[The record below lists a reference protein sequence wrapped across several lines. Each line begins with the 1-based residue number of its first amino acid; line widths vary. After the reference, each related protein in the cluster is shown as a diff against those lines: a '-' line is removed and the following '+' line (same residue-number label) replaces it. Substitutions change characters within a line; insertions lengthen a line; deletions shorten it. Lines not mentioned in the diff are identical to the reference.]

1 MAVADNKSISEQIA
15 RLQTAKDAIKTAIEG
30 KGVTVPDTTLL
41 DAYAALIDSIEAG
54 GGGDVLNFFGGSKY
68 CITEVTPTSDTEQIT
83 ITPDDTTILDSPKF
97 LLVTQDIPAARNAVQ
112 TRAIARVPSI
122 NNYISAVIAFS
133 IGQVCVSC
141 FACISPYSGDGDATY
156 SNVYTDI
163 NGGDA
168 FDRSNVMISGGGI
181 TLDSLNSSINFKG
194 GQTYKVLL
202 IG

>member
-1 MAVADNKSISEQIA
+1 MPTRDTISIP
-15 RLQTAKDAIKTAIEG
+15 RGTCKTI
-30 KGVTVPDTTLL
+30 
-41 DAYAALIDSIEAG
+41 
-54 GGGDVLNFFGGSKY
+54 N
-68 CITEVTPTSDTEQIT
+68 VTPKSADGTPIELSTTDTVVLTVRELAS
-83 ITPDDTTILDSPKF
+83 PDDTTILDSPKF

-141 FACISPYSGDGDATY
+141 FACISPYSGDGDTTY
-156 SNVYTDI
+156 SDVYTDI

-181 TLDSLNSSINFKG
+181 TLDSLNSSTNFKG